1 MCCAPPLK
9 VFIADNLPEFLV
21 LLGVVLLQLLVINL
35 SAKGRHSGRG
45 IAGTHARA
53 AARSEQ
59 GLASVALGA
68 KALALTALDLIEDP
82 ALLMKIKQDHAK
94 AVAEQ

>member
-1 MCCAPPLK
+1 MSVIPLSDRSRVSASSVKAAPPM
-9 VFIADNLPEFLV
+9 VTVRAASTA
-21 LLGVVLLQLLVINL
+21 L
-35 SAKGRHSGRG
+35 SLNTRHPG
-45 IAGTHARA
+45 RA
-53 AARSEQ
+53 AARSEK